1 MAQRLDAKAPD
12 FEEKFKAL
20 LAQKRDLAPDVD
32 AAVKAIIDEV
42 IARGDAALVDYSR
55 RFDRIDLEKSGI
67 AVTKAEVDAA
77 EGRCTG
83 TQLQA
88 LDLALERILAFH
100 ERQRPQDLRFT
111 DPVGVELGWRWTP
124 IDSVGLYVPGGTAA
138 YPSSVLMNVAP
149 AKVAGVGRIAM
160 VVPTPGGE
168 VAPLVLAAA
177 KRAGIEEIYRVGG
190 AQAVAALAYGTRTI
204 APVDKIVGPGN
215 AYVAAAKRRV
225 FGQVGIDMIA
235 GPSEVLILA
244 DGSANPDWI
253 AADLLAQA
261 EHDESAQS
269 ILITDDASLA
279 DSVVA
284 AVERHLKTLTRH
296 EIASA
301 SWRDYGAVILVRKFA
316 DALPLADRIAAEH
329 VELVCENAEALADK
343 IRNAGAIFVG
353 GYTPEAVGDYVGGSN
368 HVLPTARSA
377 RFSSGLNVLDF
388 MKRSS
393 ILKCDAKALRAIGG
407 AAVTLGEAEGLTA
420 HARSVSIRL
429 NSLGA

>member
-190 AQAVAALAYGTRTI
+190 AQAVAALAYGTKTI

-225 FGQVGIDMIA
+225 
-235 GPSEVLILA
+235 
-244 DGSANPDWI
+244 
-253 AADLLAQA
+253 
-261 EHDESAQS
+261 
-269 ILITDDASLA
+269 
-279 DSVVA
+279 
-284 AVERHLKTLTRH
+284 
-296 EIASA
+296 
-301 SWRDYGAVILVRKFA
+301 
-316 DALPLADRIAAEH
+316 
-329 VELVCENAEALADK
+329 
-343 IRNAGAIFVG
+343 
-353 GYTPEAVGDYVGGSN
+353 
-368 HVLPTARSA
+368 
-377 RFSSGLNVLDF
+377 
-388 MKRSS
+388 
-393 ILKCDAKALRAIGG
+393 
-407 AAVTLGEAEGLTA
+407 
-420 HARSVSIRL
+420 
-429 NSLGA
+429 